1 MKLWLSKNSEVPV
14 KAQLI
19 AQVTL
24 AIASSDL
31 KTGDKLPSTRE
42 LARRFNIHQNTVSA
56 AYRDLALQG
65 LVEFRQGSGVYVS
78 DAKRPDG
85 GRGDLE
91 RLIADFISVLERLGY
106 DRAAILEHI
115 SQDPSEKPI
124 KEILIV
130 EAIGPLREIIVSEI
144 SSAIP
149 LDVRGISP
157 EDLGSQNLEGV
168 QLAALFDET
177 EKLRTLLPA
186 GASCLDLKA
195 NSPAESL
202 TGKARPA
209 ETDLIGIAS
218 GWDDFIDL
226 ARLFLMAAEIPPDSI
241 VACSTR
247 DEGWFRSMAG
257 VSMIICDTVTAEN
270 LSSDD
275 RVQVFPI
282 ISSESLSE
290 LCKLASV

>member
-1 MKLWLSKNSEVPV
+1 MKLWLSKSSEVPV
-14 KAQLI
+14 RAQLI

-42 LARRFNIHQNTVSA
+42 LARRFSIHQNTVSA

-65 LVEFRQGSGVYVS
+65 LVEFRQGSGIYVS
-78 DAKRPDG
+78 DAKIQND
-85 GRGDLE
+85 GRGDLD
-91 RLIADFISVLERLGY
+91 RLVAAFISELEQLGY

-115 SQDPSEKPI
+115 SQDSNEKRI

-157 EDLGSQNLEGV
+157 EDLGSENLEGV

-177 EKLRTLLPA
+177 EKLGTLLPA
-186 GASCLDLKA
+186 GASCLYLKA

-202 TGKARPA
+202 TGKTRPA

-218 GWDDFIDL
+218 GFDDFINL
-226 ARLFLMAAEIPPDSI
+226 ARLFLMAADIPPDSI
-241 VACSTR
+241 VTCSTC
-247 DEGWFRSMAG
+247 DNGWFRSMVG
-257 VSMIICDTVTAEN
+257 VSMIICDTVTAGR
-270 LSSDD
+270 LSGDD

-282 ISSESLSE
+282 ISRDSLSA
-290 LCKLASV
+290 LCELASV